1 MDLEE
6 LRSVREQER
15 RTDSLQH
22 LRDSFYDDAAEY
34 VRQLKHERSRRA
46 EQAGDPYAAAAMRLT
61 DEIDTA
67 EEVIESLYERRRGK
81 VVKLAS
87 FAAAGMPAETDGM
100 TEQERSMFDD
110 VVERIEN
117 NEERVLG
124 ALDGSGD
131 DLETQV
137 DGATDAARTVPATD
151 TAGTTSAVDAARTSG
166 EADTVGSPSETDA
179 LGATDETEPVGA
191 TDETEPVGAAPTPG
205 ATEEP
210 VAHEGSATVDG
221 AAETGEEVPEA
232 SDGSVLADAMGGPA
246 PSGGEPG
253 SAGGESTP
261 SGDESKPSGGEPT
274 PSGDESTDDVASTG
288 QTPPATGGRASETTP
303 EPSGDRP
310 AAEATVATGA
320 EGAPA
325 SGNGTDTVGG
335 PETTPPAGETTGS
348 PAVTDESGTGDA
360 PTENGTATGDAAA
373 PDADAPTADALAPD
387 ADASATGGEAP
398 PAETDTPA
406 VERSTVRVTDD
417 VGEVFGVDDRA
428 YELAA
433 SDVVHLPQMVAEPLV
448 EQGVAEQL

>member
-131 DLETQV
+131 AQTQV
-137 DGATDAARTVPATD
+137 DGATDAGRAVPATD
-151 TAGTTSAVDAARTSG
+151 TAGTTSAADAARASDKTD
-166 EADTVGSPSETDA
+166 AVGSPTETDLLGTAGETDA
-179 LGATDETEPVGA
+179 GDDTD
-191 TDETEPVGAAPTPG
+191 PVGAAPTPE

-210 VAHEGSATVDG
+210 VAA
-221 AAETGEEVPEA
+221 AAESSVATDDAAATADGVGDGNGGTAEGG
-232 SDGSVLADAMGGPA
+232 DGSVLADAMGGPA
-246 PSGGEPG
+246 DDG
-253 SAGGESTP
+253 SADGATATDETQP
-261 SGDESKPSGGEPT
+261 TASGD
-274 PSGDESTDDVASTG
+274 ASD
-288 QTPPATGGRASETTP
+288 PPAES
-303 EPSGDRP
+303 SGDRP
-310 AAEATVATGA
+310 AAEAAVATGVEEPPA
-320 EGAPA
+320 ATSGTDAVDGGEVTSADATSGSANAAAAPPDTAAASADTTAAPSTGDATPQTAGGAPA
-325 SGNGTDTVGG
+325 GPDTVSGDGTTTDDGAVSGDGTTTDDGTVNEGG
-335 PETTPPAGETTGS
+335 PTT
-348 PAVTDESGTGDA
+348 DDR
-360 PTENGTATGDAAA
+360 AA
-373 PDADAPTADALAPD
+373 D
-387 ADASATGGEAP
+387 
-398 PAETDTPA
+398 DTPT
-406 VERSTVRVTDD
+406 VERSTVRVTSD
-417 VGEVFGVDDRA
+417 VGEVFGVDDRT

-433 SDVVHLPQMVAEPLV
+433 SDVVHLPRMVAEPLV